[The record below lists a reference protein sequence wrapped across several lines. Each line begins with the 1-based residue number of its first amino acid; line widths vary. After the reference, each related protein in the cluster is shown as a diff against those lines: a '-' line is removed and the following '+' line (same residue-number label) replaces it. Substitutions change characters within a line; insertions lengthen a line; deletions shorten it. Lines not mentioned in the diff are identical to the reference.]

1 MISEPFSQCV
11 SHKVGHSASRFTNYF
26 VNQMESQLVGRSM
39 FTEAKSHPKIVQL
52 KPLNVTFEPMVH
64 LYRWIFPATR
74 TSKYDVCNLHF
85 PNLKVDELFFL
96 TKSRT
101 NDMMITVRVAAEIM
115 MTGRSQFFVP
125 PADLNKKVWNS
136 WFSVE
141 GFKMWLENTEKH

>member
-1 MISEPFSQCV
+1 
-11 SHKVGHSASRFTNYF
+11 
-26 VNQMESQLVGRSM
+26 M

-52 KPLNVTFEPMVH
+52 KPLNVTFESMVH
-64 LYRWIFPATR
+64 LYRWVFPATR

-125 PADLNKKVWNS
+125 PADLNKKV
-136 WFSVE
+136 
-141 GFKMWLENTEKH
+141 

>member
-74 TSKYDVCNLHF
+74 TSKSDVCNLHFPNLKVCNLHF

-125 PADLNKKVWNS
+125 PADLNKKV
-136 WFSVE
+136 
-141 GFKMWLENTEKH
+141 